1 LGAFVQGDKGREL
14 LFSCGFTSL
23 NENDLVKITIK
34 YEDKIF
40 TKDAELI
47 YPKNGRCKVPLT
59 SSEIQ
64 NVGIYKYQ
72 STVYFSDGKIL
83 TNPSIGSFRVSEKL
97 DGIPT
102 IPSDEDTIVII
113 DGGEF

>member
-1 LGAFVQGDKGREL
+1 MGSFVQGDKGREL

-23 NENDLVKITIK
+23 NESDKVKITIK

-40 TKDAELI
+40 TKDAELF
-47 YPKNGRCKVPLT
+47 YPQNGRCKVPLT
-59 SSEIQ
+59 SSEISK
-64 NVGIYKYQ
+64 VGIFEYQ
-72 STVYFSDGKIL
+72 STVYFTDGRVL
-83 TNPSIGSFRVSEKL
+83 TNPSIGTFRVSEKL

-102 IPSDEDTIVII
+102 IPSDEDIIVRV